1 MKAVVL
7 QDVEVLGVSSVAE
20 PVEGDD
26 AIVEVEWCGICGTDR
41 HVFLGEY
48 GDRRVPRVLGH
59 EAAGRVVLDPS
70 GRLASGT
77 QVALDINVTCGACAH
92 CRRGSTMTCAH
103 LQQVGV
109 HRDGAFARYVAV
121 PPSHLT
127 VLPDGMSTREGAL
140 FEPLACVIHA
150 QSKLRWDLGLDVV
163 VLGAGPTGILHAQLA
178 HARTGRPVVVVDL
191 DEERLEVAAAH
202 RGVVATRADRLLPE
216 RATSFDVVVDAAGS
230 AASAD
235 MLLPLV
241 RSSGQVLCFG
251 IPAPHVVARIPPHE
265 MVSRELSVVG
275 SNGATPAAW
284 ASIGQIAASGVV
296 RFDLLPSTEVD
307 LEGAVARIN
316 GQATQAARGKV
327 LVNVGDS
334 V

>member
-1 MKAVVL
+1 MKAIVL
-7 QDVEVLGVSSVAE
+7 QDVEVLGVSSVAD
-20 PVEGDD
+20 PVEGSD

-48 GDRRVPRVLGH
+48 GDRQVPRVLGH
-59 EAAGRVVLDPS
+59 DAAGRVVFDPS
-70 GRLASGT
+70 GRLADGT
-77 QVALDINVTCGACAH
+77 QVAVDINVTCGSCAD
-92 CRRGSTMTCAH
+92 CRRGSTMTCPR
-103 LQQVGV
+103 LKQVGV
-109 HRDGAFARYVAV
+109 HRDGAFARFVSV

-127 VLPDGMSTREGAL
+127 PLPDGMSTREGAL

-150 QSKLRWDLGLDVV
+150 QSKLRWDLGLDIV

-178 HARTGRPVVVVDL
+178 HARTGRPVLVADVD
-191 DEERLEVAAAH
+191 EARLEIAAAH
-202 RGVVATRADRLLPE
+202 RGVVAIRADRLLPE
-216 RATSFDVVVDAAGS
+216 HAASFDVVVDAAGS

-235 MLLPLV
+235 MIVPLV

-251 IPAPHVVARIPPHE
+251 IPGPEVVARIAPHE

-284 ASIGQIAASGVV
+284 ASIGQIAASGAVS
-296 RFDLLPSTEVD
+296 FDLLASDQVD

-316 GQATQAARGKV
+316 GQAPGASRGKV
-327 LVNVGDS
+327 LVNVGSS